1 MRGGSYHAISP
12 IPSPIWSPP
21 KVWIW
26 QKELPAGAKRFA
38 ANSPPSAR
46 LVFPAAS
53 GAEVGSFVTR
63 DQTSVSVG
71 TGTFT
76 SEPWERGRLGLRWRG
91 RARAA
96 QFSLSLPRR
105 PQGSHPAS
113 FYWAPQ
119 AHTCLPSA
127 LFVLPG
133 FSPCT
138 PLAQPPKPHPQVG
151 QSLLG
156 CPAPLSFCPIRR
168 THPQPA
174 CLSLHHSWV

>member
-1 MRGGSYHAISP
+1 MAERAPRRCQALCCELACLSSLGLPSSLWGRGWKLRYSRSNFSERRNWDLH
-12 IPSPIWSPP
+12 
-21 KVWIW
+21 V
-26 QKELPAGAKRFA
+26 
-38 ANSPPSAR
+38 
-46 LVFPAAS
+46 
-53 GAEVGSFVTR
+53 
-63 DQTSVSVG
+63 VG

-91 RARAA
+91 GARAA

-174 CLSLHHSWV
+174 CLPLHHSWV

>member
-1 MRGGSYHAISP
+1 MRGGELSCHFP

-38 ANSPPSAR
+38 VNSPASAR

-63 DQTSVSVG
+63 DQTSVSIG

-91 RARAA
+91 GARAA

-156 CPAPLSFCPIRR
+156 CPAPLSIRR